1 MKNKTEIDFIGV
13 AIVILVI
20 TYAITEIIKA
30 LK

>member
-1 MKNKTEIDFIGV
+1 MKNKIDIDPIGI
-13 AIVILVI
+13 AIIILVL